1 MMCHFGQY
9 HFGQIMMCHFG
20 QRMMCPFGQMMTHH
34 WPDDDAVM
42 TGDIVPFAGSTTDGD
57 GLQ

>member
-1 MMCHFGQY
+1 
-9 HFGQIMMCHFG
+9 
-20 QRMMCPFGQMMTHH
+20 MCPFGQMMTHH